1 MRWWYLAASAG
12 VLMVVATIV
21 SSALRPPRR
30 APGPEPRCAPLVL
43 SAPRG
48 PPATASL
55 VVHAPPGIELEVD
68 GHRWAPGVRLTAG
81 HHRVRASAGALQ
93 PFEVTVRV
101 EPFSAVILE
110 AKADGPAV
118 VVALAGARCESCPA
132 GPEPEVDGPPVG
144 SGSLDQ
150 SAALLARGDW
160 PAAAQQLR
168 RLGAAERR
176 APRAQH
182 QLEAVRALRGAP
194 LESPALR
201 ELAANL
207 NETETGLRDEW
218 SVAAWNAQTERF
230 YRVLKAFG
238 LDASGLLSQSSER
251 FDALSA
257 DFAHATE
264 LADGPG
270 QARVLAAALLVE
282 QQLAASLV
290 ALHATDCAWAARVQ
304 QAFAP

>member
-12 VLMVVATIV
+12 VLMVVATMV
-21 SSALRPPRR
+21 SSGLRPPRR
-30 APGPEPRCAPLVL
+30 APGTEPRCAPLVL
-43 SAPRG
+43 AAPRG

-55 VVHAPPGIELEVD
+55 VVHAPPGLELEVD

-93 PFEVTVRV
+93 PFEVTVSV
-101 EPFSAVILE
+101 APFSAVILE
-110 AKADGPAV
+110 AKVDGPAV

-132 GPEPEVDGPPVG
+132 GPEAEADEPGA
-144 SGSLDQ
+144 GSLDQ

-160 PAAAQQLR
+160 PAAARQLR
-168 RLGAAERR
+168 RLSAAERK

-230 YRVLKAFG
+230 YRVLKVFG
-238 LDASGLLSQSSER
+238 TDASGLLSQSSER

-264 LADGPG
+264 LSDEAE
-270 QARVLAAALLVE
+270 QARVLAAAVLVE

-290 ALHATDCAWAARVQ
+290 ALHATDCAWTARVQ